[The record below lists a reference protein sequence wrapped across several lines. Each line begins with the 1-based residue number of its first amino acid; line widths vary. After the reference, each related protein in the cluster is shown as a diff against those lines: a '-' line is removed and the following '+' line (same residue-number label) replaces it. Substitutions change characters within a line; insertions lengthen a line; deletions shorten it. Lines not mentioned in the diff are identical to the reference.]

1 MFQSL
6 VLVNND
12 GLGVEQEICGMLDS
26 RYSIKPSPFSCAK
39 QLRLVTSFSIMAL
52 LMGVVCAQFVVRHTS
67 ASSGVVSVNTA
78 NVSANSASAST
89 APQIERV
96 VGSDGALSVR
106 WTLPDTIDL
115 ASVKGHDLRFV
126 RSDTADKSDANWT
139 VRGLSSKRQL
149 GGLLLGLEND
159 VQYDVQVRVDDGQKR
174 DWSTTAVG
182 TPSLPGDSCKTADTL
197 HHNHQYVGQIRNLLQ
212 KDYFK
217 FTLDATSDVFI
228 SSHIRLMSDT
238 ENLVPPPD
246 TGIRLIS
253 LKLFQEESTNVAPD
267 DPCPAL
273 QWVSDNIDNIVELE
287 SSFQLASGNYL
298 VELFGISD
306 HPESDFYEL
315 RFQVRSD
322 SSTLDDASEIE
333 VGNVV
338 GGTFG
343 DIAANGRAEDIDVFK
358 FVLPVKAPVSVNVRT
373 GWPAT
378 KFDVELLDSEGNR
391 IFQNKK
397 LNSFSYLRNLDPT
410 FDVGVVRPRVV
421 GTLAAGTYYVKL
433 TGVIELSCASTS
445 TCADDI
451 IGISGVG
458 YRVLVDVVE
467 DFGVSFADP
476 WVVEL
481 ERLGN
486 QNPKFGYG
494 VVSADVSENY
504 FGFEVVSDDAFIVF
518 DLLSTEVVKPEL
530 VVELFDSDEERVD
543 GFVLAVSRGESSDPQ
558 IAGRRALFE
567 GTDLLSSYQ
576 GVLPRGKYV
585 LKVSSGGELGA
596 YGWKLSRNEFA
607 RVDSRLCGMYD
618 LSDVKVSDPHY
629 GCQWY
634 LNDDTGFFGVAGD
647 LNVAPVWEAG
657 VTGAGINVALVDLGA
672 SLNHEDLLHSL
683 VSARDSRLFDARG
696 ETAFA
701 ATAALVDDNLSLAA
715 PGVVSLQG
723 SGYGHGTGVAGIIAA
738 AHNDVGLRGVAPDV
752 TIYSFRRNLD
762 LGWLDVGLEEMAV
775 SNNSWAPGYYQFWPS
790 NHGVPVDTLLEETE
804 ALVRR
809 GVLEGFHGKGVS
821 YVFGVGNNGRELN
834 ANLNRNITSNRTIAA
849 CAINALGKRASYS
862 VIGAN
867 LWVCT
872 PSGDAYLPTVVT
884 TCASP
889 EVGNN
894 SVYCRFG
901 VAGTSS
907 SAAMVS
913 GVVALLRSAYP
924 HLTWRDVKLILAGSA
939 RVNDSQGLCSVD
951 DPFTGDVDEAVSG
964 WLDAGVEYGAVSG
977 RYRFNHCYGFGVVD
991 AKAAIDLAGVWS
1003 PVPEMLTTTA
1013 TNDFAGAT
1021 PSDATAE
1028 FTTQTV
1034 TMATDIDFV
1043 EFVEVDLEFDHDEAR
1058 DLDIR
1063 LVSPSGNES
1072 QLVQPSEK
1080 IKNGSSG
1087 QLFRGVYRL
1096 GSARHL
1102 GEDPNGVWTLKIRDA
1117 LAKTTGT
1124 FDDWTLKVYGHG
1136 PAPVVSGEL
1145 EVDYA
1150 ENATSAVA
1158 TYSATT
1164 PNAADAVT
1172 WDLSGPDAA
1181 LFTIDSATGALAF
1194 KAAPDFENPADSLGD
1209 NTYHVA
1215 VTASDGTH
1223 TGVRHVKINVTNIV
1237 DSNDHIISPREARV
1251 EYVENDTTIVQQFT
1265 MPQSLTGTP
1274 TWSLSG
1280 PDKAHFDISS
1290 DGAVRFKTPP
1300 DYEDATAK
1308 KKYRLKIAV
1317 KVGSRTDQ
1325 TNLDVVVSNEDEPT
1339 AIRIT
1344 PSEPRQGQALTVSA
1358 SDPDYGFD
1366 VTTTQWNKRNST
1378 EACTDGTG
1386 DWQPISGANT
1396 STYTPTKDDV
1406 NCVLQATIT
1415 YRDVFG
1421 TGKTISTQTQ
1431 AVKPTAQNVET
1442 LTPPDNEQQPPPD
1455 NKQPPPPDNDRR
1467 PPPDKEQP
1475 PPPSNDRRPPL
1486 SDDQPPSTGFLGLGG
1501 NGGEPT
1507 NELPEFVSVPTEL
1520 YVPENS
1526 PQGTKIGAPIKAT
1539 DPEND
1544 DIRYALTGK
1553 HIQLFAINP
1562 QTGQITLTA
1571 NAALDY
1577 ESSPNSYTVTIT
1589 ATDPEGSNQSTETQ
1603 TIINIT
1609 DITLPNEVNIYD
1621 KNNNEAIDLPEL
1633 LQALHDYQQNNLNE
1647 PALIN
1652 IIKQY
1657 LNN

>member
-1 MFQSL
+1 
-6 VLVNND
+6 
-12 GLGVEQEICGMLDS
+12 MLAS
-26 RYSIKPSPFSCAK
+26 RYSIKPSQFSGAK
-39 QLRLVTSFSIMAL
+39 RLRFASSFSIMAL
-52 LMGVVCAQFVVRHTS
+52 LVGLVFAQFVVRHSS
-67 ASSGVVSVNTA
+67 ALSGVVSVNTA
-78 NVSANSASAST
+78 NVSASSASKST
-89 APQIERV
+89 APQIESV

-106 WTLPDTIDL
+106 WTLPDTIDV
-115 ASVKGHDLRFV
+115 ASVRGYDLRFV
-126 RSDTADKSDANWT
+126 RSDAADKSDASWT
-139 VRGLSSKRQL
+139 VKELTSKRQL
-149 GGLLLGLEND
+149 GGLLLRLEND

-174 DWSTTAVG
+174 DWSTTSVG

-212 KDYFK
+212 KNYFK

-228 SSHIRLMSDT
+228 SSHIRQMSAT

-246 TGIRLIS
+246 TGIRQIS
-253 LKLFQEESTNVAPD
+253 LTLFQESTNAAPD
-267 DPCPAL
+267 DPCPEL
-273 QWVSDNIDNIVELE
+273 QWVSDTRPGSGSNAPFGDVSIGELE

-298 VELFGISD
+298 VELFGLSVE
-306 HPESDFYEL
+306 PDFYEL

-322 SSTLDDASEIE
+322 SSTLDNASEIE
-333 VGNVV
+333 IGNVF
-338 GGTFG
+338 GGAFG
-343 DIAANGRAEDIDVFK
+343 EIAANGKSEDIDVFK
-358 FVLPVKAPVSVNVRT
+358 FVLPVKAPVSVNAR
-373 GWPAT
+373 PAFLAT
-378 KFDVELLDSEGNR
+378 KFDLELLDSEGSR

-397 LNSFSYLRNLDPT
+397 LNSFSYLRNLDPN
-410 FDVGVVRPRVV
+410 FLDPKLQVARPRFV
-421 GTLAAGTYYVKL
+421 GILAAGTYYVKL
-433 TGVIELSCASTS
+433 TGFRESSCASTS
-445 TCADDI
+445 TCADY
-451 IGISGVG
+451 ISGVG

-481 ERLGN
+481 EKLGN
-486 QNPKFGYG
+486 LGPKFGYG
-494 VVSADVSENY
+494 VVSSDVSENY
-504 FGFEVVSDDAFIVF
+504 FSFEVMRDDAFIVF

-558 IAGRRALFE
+558 VAGRRVLFE

-585 LKVSSGGELGA
+585 LKVSSGGEVGA

-607 RVDSRLCGMYD
+607 LVDTRLCEMYD
-618 LSDVKVSDPHY
+618 LGDVKVSDPYY

-672 SLNHEDLLHSL
+672 SADHEDLFHSV
-683 VSARDSRLFDARG
+683 VSARDSRLFDMLG
-696 ETAFA
+696 ETGFA
-701 ATAALVDDNLSLAA
+701 ATAVLVDDNLSLVK

-723 SGYGHGTGVAGIIAA
+723 SGYGHGTGVAGIIAG
-738 AHNDVGLRGVAPDV
+738 AHNNVGVRGVAPDV
-752 TIYSFRRNLD
+752 TIYSFRRDRD
-762 LGWLDVGLEEMAV
+762 LGHLDVGLEEMAV

-790 NHGVPVDTLLEETE
+790 NPGVPVDTLLGETE

-834 ANLNRNITSNRTIAA
+834 ANLNRNVTSNRTIAA

-872 PSGDAYLPTVVT
+872 PSGDAHLPTVVT

-939 RVNDSQGLCSVD
+939 RVNDLQGLCSVD

-964 WLDAGVEYGAVSG
+964 WLDAGIKYGAASG

-991 AKAAIDLAGVWS
+991 AKAAIDLAAGWS
-1003 PVPEMLTTTA
+1003 LVPEMLTA
-1013 TNDFAGAT
+1013 TVSGDFAGAT
-1021 PSDATAE
+1021 PADGAADFLTESV
-1028 FTTQTV
+1028 TV
-1034 TMATDIDFV
+1034 ASDIDFV
-1043 EFVEVDLEFDHDEAR
+1043 EFVEVDLEFDHDETR
-1058 DLDIR
+1058 DLEIR

-1072 QLVQPSEK
+1072 QLVQPSEE

-1102 GEDPNGVWTLKIRDA
+1102 GEDPDGVWTLKVRDA

-1124 FDDWTLKVYGHG
+1124 FDDWTLRVYGHG

-1158 TYSATT
+1158 TYSATN
-1164 PNAADAVT
+1164 PNAADTVT
-1172 WDLSGPDAA
+1172 LGLTGPDAA

-1194 KAAPDFENPADSLGD
+1194 NAAPDFENPADSLGD

-1237 DSNDHIISPREARV
+1237 DSNDHIISPRVARV

-1265 MPQSLTGTP
+1265 MPQTLTATP

-1280 PDKAHFDISS
+1280 PDKAHFDVSS

-1308 KKYRLKIAV
+1308 KRYRIKVAV

-1344 PSEPRQGQALTVSA
+1344 PSEPRQGQELTVSA

-1366 VTTTQWNKRNST
+1366 VTTTQWYKRNGAQSC
-1378 EACTDGTG
+1378 ADGTG
-1386 DWQPISGANT
+1386 TWQPISGANT
-1396 STYTPTKDDV
+1396 STYTPTKNDV
-1406 NCVLQATIT
+1406 NCELQATIT

-1421 TGKTISTQTQ
+1421 TDKTISAQTQ

-1442 LTPPDNEQQPPPD
+1442 LTPPDKEQPPPPD
-1455 NKQPPPPDNDRR
+1455 NKQPPPQDNDRQPPPNNDRQPPPNNDRQPPPPDNDR
-1467 PPPDKEQP
+1467 Q
-1475 PPPSNDRRPPL
+1475 PPPSN
-1486 SDDQPPSTGFLGLGG
+1486 DQPPSTGFVGVGG

-1507 NELPEFVSVPTEL
+1507 NEPPEFINVPTEL

-1526 PQGTKIGAPIKAT
+1526 PQGTKIGAPIQAT

-1544 DIRYALTGK
+1544 EIRFTLTGE
-1553 HIQLFAINP
+1553 HSQLFAINP

-1571 NAALDY
+1571 NAALNY
-1577 ESSPNSYTVTIT
+1577 ETPPNSYTVTIT
-1589 ATDPEGSNQSTETQ
+1589 ATDPEGSNQSTQTQ
-1603 TIINIT
+1603 TTINIT
-1609 DITLPNEVNIYD
+1609 DTTLPNEINTYD
-1621 KNNNEAIDLPEL
+1621 KNNNETIDLPEL
-1633 LQALHDYQQNNLNE
+1633 LNALHDFQQNNLNE
-1647 PALIN
+1647 QALID